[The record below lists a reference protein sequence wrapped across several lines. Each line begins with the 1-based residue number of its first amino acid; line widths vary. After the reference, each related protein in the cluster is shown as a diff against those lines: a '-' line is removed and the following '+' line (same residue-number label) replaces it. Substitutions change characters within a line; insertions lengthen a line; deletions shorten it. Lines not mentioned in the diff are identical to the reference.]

1 MNKDNM
7 KNIKTLL
14 AVALLGMSSL
24 TVAAQAPQDA
34 DSKYAADLVKAET
47 SAPALKLKTIDGK
60 KFDLSDLKGHYVVLD
75 FWASWCPDC
84 RREIPDVK
92 RMVSAFEPRGVK
104 FVGVSFDTD
113 AQAWKRTVQ
122 KYGLTYTQVS
132 ELKKMRE
139 SVTAKTWGVNWI
151 PSMVL
156 VDPQGKVVLSTVLS
170 YKMEK
175 KLTELF
181 PAPKAQCVSEDFTVQ
196 GAVGKLAATLQRPQ
210 LAEGAKCP
218 LVVICHGFTDSKEAY
233 HLRLIADSLANRGIA
248 SIRFDFNAHGKSEG
262 KFENMTVPNEIEDA
276 EHVVRYAL
284 QLPWVSEVALA
295 GHSQGGVVAAMAAG
309 EMGSDTIK
317 AVALMAP
324 AAVLREDVIR
334 GNTQGAMYD
343 PLDPP
348 ATVALPGR
356 PNLKLGADFIRTAF
370 KLPIYET
377 AAKYQGP
384 ALIVHGNADRIV
396 PYTYG
401 ERFHNIWK
409 GSEYDYLDGFDHMF
423 SQNQYRLAELV
434 ARFMAKAL

>member
-1 MNKDNM
+1 
-7 KNIKTLL
+7 
-14 AVALLGMSSL
+14 
-24 TVAAQAPQDA
+24 
-34 DSKYAADLVKAET
+34 
-47 SAPALKLKTIDGK
+47 
-60 KFDLSDLKGHYVVLD
+60 
-75 FWASWCPDC
+75 
-84 RREIPDVK
+84 
-92 RMVSAFEPRGVK
+92 
-104 FVGVSFDTD
+104 
-113 AQAWKRTVQ
+113 
-122 KYGLTYTQVS
+122 
-132 ELKKMRE
+132 
-139 SVTAKTWGVNWI
+139 
-151 PSMVL
+151 
-156 VDPQGKVVLSTVLS
+156 
-170 YKMEK
+170 
-175 KLTELF
+175 
-181 PAPKAQCVSEDFTVQ
+181 
-196 GAVGKLAATLQRPQ
+196 
-210 LAEGAKCP
+210 
-218 LVVICHGFTDSKEAY
+218 
-233 HLRLIADSLANRGIA
+233 
-248 SIRFDFNAHGKSEG
+248 
-262 KFENMTVPNEIEDA
+262 
-276 EHVVRYAL
+276 
-284 QLPWVSEVALA
+284 
-295 GHSQGGVVAAMAAG
+295 MAAG